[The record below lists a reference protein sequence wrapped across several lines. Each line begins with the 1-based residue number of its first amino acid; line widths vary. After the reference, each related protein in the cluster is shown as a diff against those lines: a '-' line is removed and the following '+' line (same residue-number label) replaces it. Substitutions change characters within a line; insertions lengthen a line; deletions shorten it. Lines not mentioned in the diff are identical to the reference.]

1 MKPVVF
7 RILALT
13 AVCALS
19 FEAQSSS
26 PPALT
31 GFPFTDEDLNYSVN
45 WPGGLS
51 AGEAHLHAKRAGP
64 NWNFSFMVDAGI
76 PGFDVR
82 DIYRGDSTPDF
93 CSISFDRSTTHGS
106 RKVTDKETID
116 KGRRMAVRSTTSGG
130 QSEVPVPNCVKD
142 ALTFLFYA
150 REELGQGRVPNP
162 EQILFGGLYQM
173 NLSYAGAVMV
183 TVGGK
188 QEQSDEI
195 ACAVRGPSATV
206 TFDMYFARDAAR
218 TPLLVKVPFA
228 MGTFSM
234 ELIR

>member
-1 MKPVVF
+1 MKTVFF
-7 RILALT
+7 RIIALT
-13 AVCALS
+13 AFCALS
-19 FEAQSSS
+19 FEAQSSG

-51 AGEAHLHAKRAGP
+51 LGEAHLHAKRAGP
-64 NWNFSFMVDAGI
+64 NWNFSFTLDAGI

-82 DIYRGDSTPDF
+82 DVYRSEAGPDF
-93 CSISFDRSTTHGS
+93 CSTSLDRLTTHGS
-106 RKVTDKETID
+106 RKVADKETID
-116 KGRRMAVRSTTSGG
+116 KERKVAIRLTNSGG
-130 QSEVPVPNCVKD
+130 KSELPVPNCVKD
-142 ALTFLFYA
+142 ALTYLFYT

-162 EQILFGGLYQM
+162 EQMLFGGLYQM

-183 TVGGK
+183 TVSGK

-195 ACAVRGPSATV
+195 AITVKGPNSII